1 MCGGAPKKKS
11 VVDTTLKV
19 PKYLLD
25 NGQVRLTRIMHV
37 ETNLLYRIRYVRP
50 GEIDKDPSLSH
61 GGLCLL
67 VYLG

>member
-1 MCGGAPKKKS
+1 
-11 VVDTTLKV
+11 
-19 PKYLLD
+19 
-25 NGQVRLTRIMHV
+25 MHV
-37 ETNLLYRIRYVRP
+37 ETNLLDRIRYVRP